1 MSFGSVVRGAIT
13 RGFTGYFDFKGVAS
27 RSDYWTWVAF
37 VFAFNLVLPRF
48 SFLLVIPSIAYG
60 VRRMHDVGKSGW
72 WLVLWPIA
80 FFYSLKP
87 TRASAITTSSSSSV
101 ADVWM
106 SARVEDAQ
114 SLAKTIVAKFEV
126 VRDALKKSSATST
139 DAAPSGSDA
148 THRPSAPPTTAK
160 APTPPDTKKPSTR
173 SATTTAEKP
182 AEPADIEAFMKI
194 ASGLGIVTS
203 SDESPVAVVQSLI
216 RRIWSQIRSQ
226 QESDPLHTD
235 HLRLAIRALADYAN
249 GSHSVVAKDPIER
262 AKAIMW
268 YGILLAIV
276 STDDRGPT
284 TLGSLAR
291 QSSSDALRQARTLF
305 ETKNDTKMA
314 GRCMEELGQLG
325 RLLGRS
331 DLMTEGFDEA
341 VKLFNLAGA
350 TDRAKQ
356 AITNAGSNYQ
366 RHSSAF
372 FDGGQHSLKATT
384 ILGSVQGERLRAQLH
399 HLD

>member
-1 MSFGSVVRGAIT
+1 MSFSSDVRGAIT
-13 RGFTGYFDFKGVAS
+13 KGLVGYFDFKGVAS
-27 RSDYWTWVAF
+27 RRDYWTWVFA

-60 VRRMHDVGKSGW
+60 ARRMHDVGKSAW
-72 WLVLWPIA
+72 WLVLWPVAI
-80 FFYSLKP
+80 FYALKP
-87 TRASAITTSSSSSV
+87 TRASATTTSSSSSV

-106 SARVEDAQ
+106 SARIGDAQ
-114 SLAKTIVAKFEV
+114 SLTKTIVAKFEV
-126 VRDALKKSSATST
+126 VRDALKKSSI

-148 THRPSAPPTTAK
+148 THRASA
-160 APTPPDTKKPSTR
+160 TPPDTKKRSTT
-173 SATTTAEKP
+173 SAATTTEKP
-182 AEPADIEAFMKI
+182 AEPADIEAFMKM
-194 ASGLGIVTS
+194 ASGLGIITT

-216 RRIWSQIRSQ
+216 RRIWSQLRSQ
-226 QESDPLHTD
+226 QEGDPLHTD

-249 GSHSVVAKDPIER
+249 ERHDAAALDPVER
-262 AKAIMW
+262 AKAVMW
-268 YGILLAIV
+268 YGIVLAIV
-276 STDDRGPT
+276 STDNRPPT

-291 QSSSDALRQARTLF
+291 KSSADALREARSIF
-305 ETKNDTKMA
+305 EKENDLKMA

-325 RLLGRS
+325 RLLSHS
-331 DLMTEGFDEA
+331 DLMAEGFNEA
-341 VKLFNLAGA
+341 VNLFNSAGA

-356 AITNAGSNYQ
+356 ATTNAGSNYQ

>member
-1 MSFGSVVRGAIT
+1 MSFSSDVRGAIT
-13 RGFTGYFDFKGVAS
+13 RGLTGYFDFKGVAS
-27 RSDYWTWVAF
+27 RRDYWTWVAF
-37 VFAFNLVLPRF
+37 VFAFNLVLPAL

-72 WLVLWPIA
+72 WLVLWPVA
-80 FFYSLKP
+80 LFFSLKP
-87 TRASAITTSSSSSV
+87 TRASAVTPSASPAIAES
-101 ADVWM
+101 WM
-106 SARVEDAQ
+106 AARATDAQ
-114 SLAKTIVAKFEV
+114 SIAKTVIAKFEV
-126 VRDALKKSSATST
+126 MRNALKKSSTALT
-139 DAAPSGSDA
+139 DEVPSGSASTYLLDA
-148 THRPSAPPTTAK
+148 PSTMAEAPI
-160 APTPPDTKKPSTR
+160 PPDTKKRSTT
-173 SATTTAEKP
+173 STATTSEKP
-182 AEPADIEAFMKI
+182 AEPADIEAFMKL
-194 ASGLGIVTS
+194 ASGLGIVAT

-249 GSHSVVAKDPIER
+249 GSHSAVAKDPIER

-356 AITNAGSNYQ
+356 AVTNAGSNYQ